1 MTQTQMIGNIITGQV
16 GNNMKTKVG
25 TIKVKTCK
33 ITKRKVKMYYTG
45 DKHSEDGSNGHLG
58 WLCLHK

>member
-1 MTQTQMIGNIITGQV
+1 MTLMQMIGNIITEQV
-16 GNNMKTKVG
+16 GNMKINVG
-25 TIKVKTCK
+25 TIKVKICK